1 MALSKIDSDG
11 IVSGGITADSLNVGQ
26 IGGRRNLIINGA
38 MQVAQRGTS
47 LSLAHDG
54 TTNGYVA
61 DRFQFVITGT
71 ADSLDGTL
79 AQVSDAPDGYS
90 NSLKWTTG
98 TAESTAADEAV
109 YLQHKIEAQNLQ
121 HLGYGNS
128 TASSI
133 TASFWVKSSQ
143 TGVFAV
149 SMYVPDGPRNIG
161 TTYTINAANTWEQK
175 TITFVG
181 DTGGTINNDNG
192 IGIQF
197 VWHLAA
203 GSNFNSLDNTSW
215 GAYAGGRWGYG
226 HVQNG
231 VTETAS
237 ATWQITGV
245 QLEVG
250 SVATPFE
257 HRSYGEELA
266 LCQRYY
272 QQVGRSNADEG
283 AIVGMI
289 RNTHFTSGFHFPVTM
304 RSSPTGVAYGSNS
317 TSGTIQVSYG
327 SGSDTSHAANS
338 SDVKVE
344 FLSLNGGRLRVLS
357 TSGTNG
363 DGAYVDLGTGTNQ
376 VGLTFDAEL

>member
-1 MALSKIDSDG
+1 MSELLVNTIKKADG
-11 IVSGGITADSLNVGQ
+11 TGSLTVPAESGTVVTTASPSL
-26 IGGRRNLIINGA
+26 GRRNLIINGA

-61 DRFQFVITGT
+61 DRFQFVMTGT

-109 YLQHKIEAQNLQ
+109 YLHQKIEAQNLQ

-197 VWHLAA
+197 VWHLAT
-203 GSNFNSLDNTSW
+203 GSNFNSSDNTSW
-215 GAYAGGRWGYG
+215 GAYTGGRWGYG

-250 SVATPFE
+250 SVVSSYE
-257 HRSYGEELA
+257 HRSFGDELA

-272 QQVGRSNADEG
+272 EKFTGLLQYSKARESDRLRYINFFYKQVKRGTPSISISGTADG
-283 AIVGMI
+283 
-289 RNTHFTSGFHFPVTM
+289 TSFVNF
-304 RSSPTGVAYGSNS
+304 ADNS
-317 TSGTIQVSYG
+317 TDAFRGQCTA
-327 SGSDTSHAANS
+327 T
-338 SDVKVE
+338 
-344 FLSLNGGRLRVLS
+344 
-357 TSGTNG
+357 G
-363 DGAYVDLGTGTNQ
+363 DGATPFFTSVTL
-376 VGLTFDAEL
+376 DAEL